1 MSEGGGSSSGSGPV
15 ARVSGRVA
23 RVSGLVARV
32 RAWWD
37 ESPLLGDVAAV
48 FAVVTVGNSV
58 MMVTGLDE
66 PKTGSFAYVHLLSR
80 LGIITLIVGVF
91 HLGDLGDR
99 FGAWRHRVRPA
110 GQPDATRSV
119 LDAVL
124 AFFLDRWLEGT
135 ARVFTVVVA
144 TVCVVVLA
152 LSGVRPPAGSVELY
166 RNLVLLAVV
175 LVLVMLPATRRWR
188 QRPRTGEGPSM

>member
-1 MSEGGGSSSGSGPV
+1 M
-15 ARVSGRVA
+15 RV
-23 RVSGLVARV
+23 
-32 RAWWD
+32 WWD
-37 ESPLLGDVAAV
+37 QSPFLGDLAAV

-58 MMVTGLDE
+58 MMVTGLDQ

-80 LGIITLIVGVF
+80 LGIILLIVGVF

-99 FGAWRHRVRPA
+99 FGAWRHRARSA
-110 GQPDATRSV
+110 GQPDPTRSASSSV
-119 LDAVL
+119 LDKVL
-124 AFFLDRWLEGT
+124 GFFLGSWLEAT

-152 LSGVRPPAGSVELY
+152 LSGVRPPVGGAVLY

-175 LVLVMLPATRRWR
+175 LMLVMLPATRWWR
-188 QRPRTGEGPSM
+188 QRLRTREAPSP